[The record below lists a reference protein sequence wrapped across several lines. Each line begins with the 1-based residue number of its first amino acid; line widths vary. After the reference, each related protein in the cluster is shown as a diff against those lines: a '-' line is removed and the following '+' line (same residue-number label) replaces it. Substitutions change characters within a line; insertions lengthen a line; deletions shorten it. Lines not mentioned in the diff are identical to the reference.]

1 MTDCLLVQFIL
12 GCISDLAQ
20 SDVGDASW
28 TSSSFSFASSSPSSA
43 ATHQGDPGSD
53 QLEGF
58 NPKSM
63 MQRIVVLVL
72 DHSITRTSGD
82 RMVIRE
88 DSEKWERKTAFTT
101 SVASTLLPF
110 AQNYH
115 RHLGVLLQ
123 QGENYLPGGFLSII
137 SLQIIIKWRNIFSSS
152 KDQNWRIIAQLFSA
166 HQEDLSFPQLHL
178 SILGE
183 TKLDSTS
190 VHN

>member
-43 ATHQGDPGSD
+43 ATHQGDLGSD

-58 NPKSM
+58 NPLPKMPEIHDATHCS
-63 MQRIVVLVL
+63 VG
-72 DHSITRTSGD
+72 SGD

-123 QGENYLPGGFLSII
+123 QGENYLPGGFLSNI
-137 SLQIIIKWRNIFSSS
+137 SRQIIINWRNFFLLQKCHYTVGSS
-152 KDQNWRIIAQLFSA
+152 
-166 HQEDLSFPQLHL
+166 E
-178 SILGE
+178 
-183 TKLDSTS
+183 
-190 VHN
+190 

>member
-58 NPKSM
+58 NPLPKMPEIHDATHCS
-63 MQRIVVLVL
+63 VVL

-123 QGENYLPGGFLSII
+123 QGENYLPGGFLSNI

-152 KDQNWRIIAQLFSA
+152 K
-166 HQEDLSFPQLHL
+166 
-178 SILGE
+178 
-183 TKLDSTS
+183 
-190 VHN
+190 V